1 MDVQSKVMAMES
13 WIETA
18 RQAVNRSP
26 QVREELRGEAKK
38 MLEEG
43 ERDAA
48 RRIFVDILEEPMP
61 DVSAAVAG
69 DIGKQY

>member
-18 RQAVNRSP
+18 REAVNRSLLI
-26 QVREELRGEAKK
+26 REELREEAKT
-38 MLEEG
+38 LLQDG
-43 ERDAA
+43 EHAAA

-61 DVSAAVAG
+61 TGSAAVAG
-69 DIGKQY
+69 DMGKQC